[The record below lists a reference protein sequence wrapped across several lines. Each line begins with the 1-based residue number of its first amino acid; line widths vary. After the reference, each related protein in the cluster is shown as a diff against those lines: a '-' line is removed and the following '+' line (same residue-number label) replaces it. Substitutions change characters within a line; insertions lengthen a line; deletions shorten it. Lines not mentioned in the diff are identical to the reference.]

1 MTMNQQIRDI
11 DRVTQQMLIAVGR
24 ENWDEVMQLELA
36 RRQLIEN
43 LRPPL
48 NPADTAALKAIA
60 DSNQRLRDSLRNRRD
75 EIAEL
80 LEKLAPSV
88 IRTES

>member
-1 MTMNQQIRDI
+1 MTMNHQIRDI
-11 DRVTQQMLIAVGR
+11 DSVTQQMLIAVGR
-24 ENWDEVMQLELA
+24 ENWDEVMQLELE
-36 RRQLIEN
+36 RRRLIAN
-43 LRPPL
+43 LRTPL

-80 LEKLAPSV
+80 LENLAPSV

>member
-1 MTMNQQIRDI
+1 MTMNHRIRDI
-11 DRVTQQMLIAVGR
+11 DSVTQQMLIAVGR
-24 ENWDEVMQLELA
+24 ENWDEVMQLELE
-36 RRQLIEN
+36 RRRLIAN

-48 NPADTAALKAIA
+48 NPADTAALTTIA

-80 LEKLAPSV
+80 LENLTPSV

>member
-1 MTMNQQIRDI
+1 MNHRIRDI
-11 DRVTQQMLIAVGR
+11 DSVTQQMLIAVGR

-60 DSNQRLRDSLRNRRD
+60 DSNERLRDSLRNRRD
-75 EIAEL
+75 EIADL
-80 LEKLAPSV
+80 LENLAP
-88 IRTES
+88 

>member
-1 MTMNQQIRDI
+1 MTMNHRIRDI
-11 DRVTQQMLIAVGR
+11 DSVTQQMLIAVGR

-80 LEKLAPSV
+80 LENLAPSV

>member
-1 MTMNQQIRDI
+1 MTMNHQIRDI

-24 ENWDEVMQLELA
+24 ENWDEVMRLELE
-36 RRQLIEN
+36 RRRLIAN

-48 NPADTAALKAIA
+48 NPADTAALTTIA
-60 DSNQRLRDSLRNRRD
+60 DSNERLRDSLRNRRD

-80 LEKLAPSV
+80 LENLASSV

>member
-1 MTMNQQIRDI
+1 MTMNHRIRDI
-11 DRVTQQMLIAVGR
+11 DSVTQQMLIAVGR
-24 ENWDEVMQLELA
+24 ENWDEVMQLELE
-36 RRQLIEN
+36 RRRLIAN

-48 NPADTAALKAIA
+48 NPADTATLKAIT

-80 LEKLAPSV
+80 LENLASSV